1 MARYIGP
8 VCRLCRREG
17 MKLFLKGERCYTDKC
32 AIEKRNVPPGQHGRA
47 RKAKIVGYGIQLR
60 EKQKVKRIYGVLED
74 QFRRYFESAERTR
87 GITGATLLQ
96 LLERRLDNVIYR
108 LGLSTSRSQARQLV
122 RHGHFLINGKKVDIP
137 SYSLKQGD
145 VVTVLGRS
153 QKNTTI
159 EHAVGPLDLLL
170 LAQLDA
176 VANHLRLAGAAV
188 LAGRYVPLLNRAL
201 VGIAPLALQEELHA
215 LAPAQPADRT
225 YVSSHVCV
233 LALDCS

>member
-32 AIEKRNVPPGQHGRA
+32 AIEKRNFAPGQHGKT
-47 RKAKIVGYGIQLR
+47 RKAKLAGYGIQLR

-74 QFRRYFESAERTR
+74 QFRGYFETAERTR
-87 GITGATLLQ
+87 GITGVTLLQ
-96 LLERRLDNVIYR
+96 LLERRLDNVVYR

-159 EHAVGPLDLLL
+159 EHAIQEVKGRGIPEWLSFDAASISGRVVSMPTREQINLPVQE
-170 LAQLDA
+170 QLI
-176 VANHLRLAGAAV
+176 V
-188 LAGRYVPLLNRAL
+188 
-201 VGIAPLALQEELHA
+201 EL
-215 LAPAQPADRT
+215 
-225 YVSSHVCV
+225 YSK
-233 LALDCS
+233 

>member
-32 AIEKRNVPPGQHGRA
+32 AIEKRNFAPGQHGKT
-47 RKAKIVGYGIQLR
+47 RKAKLAGYGIQLR

-74 QFRRYFESAERTR
+74 QFRRYFETAERTR

-108 LGLSTSRSQARQLV
+108 LGLSTSRSQGRQLV

-145 VVTVLGRS
+145 VITVLGRS

-159 EHAVGPLDLLL
+159 EHAIQEVKGRGIPEWLSFDSASISGRVVSMPTREQINLPVQE
-170 LAQLDA
+170 QLI
-176 VANHLRLAGAAV
+176 V
-188 LAGRYVPLLNRAL
+188 
-201 VGIAPLALQEELHA
+201 EL
-215 LAPAQPADRT
+215 
-225 YVSSHVCV
+225 YSK
-233 LALDCS
+233 

>member
-1 MARYIGP
+1 VARYIGP
-8 VCRLCRREG
+8 KAKLSRREG
-17 MKLFLKGERCYTDKC
+17 TDLFLKSARRSLDSKC
-32 AIEKRNVPPGQHGRA
+32 KLDVKPGQHGVKSGQRTSD
-47 RKAKIVGYGIQLR
+47 YGNQLR

-74 QFRRYFESAERTR
+74 QFRRYFEQADRTR
-87 GITGATLLQ
+87 GITGVTLLQ

-159 EHAVGPLDLLL
+159 EHAIQEVKGRGIPEWLSFDPAALTGRIVSMPTREQINLPVQE
-170 LAQLDA
+170 QLI
-176 VANHLRLAGAAV
+176 V
-188 LAGRYVPLLNRAL
+188 
-201 VGIAPLALQEELHA
+201 EL
-215 LAPAQPADRT
+215 
-225 YVSSHVCV
+225 YSK
-233 LALDCS
+233 